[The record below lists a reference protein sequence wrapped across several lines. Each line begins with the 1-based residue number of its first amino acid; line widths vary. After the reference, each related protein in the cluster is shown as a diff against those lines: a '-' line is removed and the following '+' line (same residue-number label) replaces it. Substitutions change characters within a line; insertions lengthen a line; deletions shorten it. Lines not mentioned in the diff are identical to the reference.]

1 MDNAINFIGQDVALF
16 TGLTYAY
23 LLLMMFPLYNAL
35 ESLDTN
41 QLEAAKDLGSS
52 TLPHIGGL

>member
-23 LLLMMFPLYNAL
+23 LLLMMFPYTIRL
-35 ESLDTN
+35 SRWTPI
-41 QLEAAKDLGSS
+41 S
-52 TLPHIGGL
+52 